1 MKTPEPGP
9 AGEPPVMRPSQLAA
23 IMRPELPDLAR
34 EIIAEIRDKIPEY
47 ARPMNGPYGQALRVG
62 VQRALTSFFDSVA
75 DPAAPHEE
83 RDQMCRR
90 LGQYEALEGRS
101 LDSLQAAYR
110 IGVHVGWRRVMDV
123 GLRCAAPSSVMSMVA
138 DALLA
143 FMDELA
149 SLSLQGYLETK
160 ARSAQSQD
168 EWRHRL
174 LRLILERPPAPTRA
188 ITELAELVGWQVPEE
203 VTLIAVESG
212 PGRASV
218 LPANALADLSGAQ
231 PHLLLPGEVAP
242 CDGPALESALGGR
255 RAAVGLSVPLTDAAD
270 SLRWARRA
278 LALSRAGIIGD
289 GQVTFCEQYLVEL
302 WLLADEALIGQLGKR
317 RLGAL
322 AALSPAQRD
331 RLMETFGTWLETRG
345 TAAEMAGRLC
355 VHPQTVRYRM
365 RKLEQTLGGQLD
377 DPDARFAMELV
388 LRATRLRERAPRP
401 GGKSPAAAE
410 AS

>member
-1 MKTPEPGP
+1 
-9 AGEPPVMRPSQLAA
+9 MRPSQLAA

-75 DPAAPHEE
+75 DPSAPHEE

-110 IGVHVGWRRVMDV
+110 TGVHVGWRRVMDV
-123 GLRCAAPSSVMSMVA
+123 GLRCGAPSEVMSMVA
-138 DALLA
+138 DAMLA

-160 ARSAQSQD
+160 ARSAQAQD

-174 LRLILERPPAPTRA
+174 LRLILERPPAPSRV
-188 ITELAELVGWQVPEE
+188 ITELAELVGWRVPDE
-203 VTLIAVESG
+203 VTLIAIEPG
-212 PGRASV
+212 PGKAPVLRAD
-218 LPANALADLSGAQ
+218 ALADLAGAQ
-231 PHLLLPGEVAP
+231 PHLLVPGEVEP
-242 CDGPALESALGGR
+242 CGRRQLEGALGGR
-255 RAAVGLSVPLTDAAD
+255 RAAVGLSVPIADAAH

-278 LALSRAGIIGD
+278 LALSRAGILD
-289 GQVTFCEQYLVEL
+289 DNQVTFCEENLVEL
-302 WLLADEALIGQLGKR
+302 WLLADEALIDQLGKR

-322 AALSPAQRD
+322 AALSPAQRA
-331 RLMETFGTWLETRG
+331 RLTETFGMWLETRG
-345 TAAEMAGRLC
+345 TAAELADRLC

-365 RKLEQTLGGQLD
+365 RKLERALDGQLG

-388 LRATRLRERAPRP
+388 LRATRLRER
-401 GGKSPAAAE
+401 GFAAQE
-410 AS
+410 N